1 MNNLDDGKRKKIEE
15 VLKLLK
21 GCKGVLKTKTLTEEE
36 KREILDVEKKEEEE
50 IVFGMCKSI
59 NKGVREALQREFT
72 VATVINSSVFE
83 YPHHPHMVMVIE
95 DQIVGEQI
103 NDQKIIEEL
112 KKDPMNL
119 FLWNRFVIYVKKLPK
134 ESTERKK
141 LRMVYLPRKPSQL
154 DCLSFLSK
162 CCFGVPSTKGD
173 SLLKKIL
180 NNQSNQTVLGT
191 CLVGFDII

>member
-21 GCKGVLKTKTLTEEE
+21 DCKGVLKTKVLTEEE
-36 KREILDVEKKEEEE
+36 KKEILYIENKEEDQ
-50 IVFGMCKSI
+50 IVFGMCKSL

-72 VATVINSSVFE
+72 IATVIDSSVFE
-83 YPHHPHMVMVIE
+83 YPHHPHMVMVVE

-103 NDQKIIEEL
+103 NDSKAIEEL
-112 KKDPMNL
+112 KKDPNNL
-119 FLWNRFVIYVKKLPK
+119 FLWNKFVIYMKKLPK
-134 ESTERKK
+134 ESEERKK

-154 DCLSFLSK
+154 DCLSFLSE

-180 NNQSNQTVLGT
+180 NKQSNQTVLGT
-191 CLVGFDII
+191 CLVGFNIQ

>member
-15 VLKLLK
+15 VLNLLK
-21 GCKGVLKTKTLTEEE
+21 GCKGILKTKVLTEEE
-36 KREILDVEKKEEEE
+36 KKEILDVEKKEEEL
-50 IVFGMCKSI
+50 IVFGMCRSL

-72 VATVINSSVFE
+72 IATVIDSSVFE
-83 YPHHPHMVMVIE
+83 YPHHPHMVMVVD

-103 NDQKIIEEL
+103 NDPKIIEEL
-112 KKDPMNL
+112 KKDPNNL
-119 FLWNRFVIYVKKLPK
+119 FLWNKFVIYMKKLPK

-141 LRMVYLPRKPSQL
+141 LLMVYMPRKPSQL
-154 DCLSFLSK
+154 DRLSFLSES
-162 CCFGVPSTKGD
+162 CFGVPSTKGD

>member
-1 MNNLDDGKRKKIEE
+1 MDNLSECERKKIEE

-21 GCKGVLKTKTLTEEE
+21 NCKGVLKIKVLTEEE
-36 KREILDVEKKEEEE
+36 KREILDVEKKVEEE
-50 IVFGMCKSI
+50 IVFGMCKSL
-59 NKGVREALQREFT
+59 NKGVREAIQRELT
-72 VATVINSSVFE
+72 IATVINSSIFE
-83 YPHHPHMVMVIE
+83 YPHHPPMVMVV
-95 DQIVGEQI
+95 DNQIVGEQI
-103 NDQKIIEEL
+103 NDQGDIEEL
-112 KKDPMNL
+112 KKDPNNL
-119 FLWNRFVIYVKKLPK
+119 FLWNKFVIYVKKLPK

-141 LRMVYLPRKPSQL
+141 LRMVYLPRKPVQL

-180 NNQSNQTVLGT
+180 NIQSNQTVLGT